1 MYIRI
6 IILIYT
12 YNNMEHIIK
21 HPEQMNE
28 IITVTLPQT
37 NIIWPNKINAL
48 VCSNNSVI
56 GSQIY
61 ISISE
66 YLKLK
71 EEKQKLEIR
80 IDILQ
85 SQINEN
91 IQLRHTMDE
100 EITKLKEQLNKQ
112 DEKIKILQKIVDE
125 YAIAKLHQKV
135 ADNLSNIINNLHN
148 LFCDSDSDICKES
161 GDNNLYYFCDHLIEY
176 HKGTYRKYSKV
187 KKNFS
192 KWTEIYNNVSK
203 ILLKEFNITNIEIF
217 FEIVK
222 LVNNRNC
229 MSHNHDPITLD
240 ELKLVSQLAQEIY
253 ECINNMN

>member
-1 MYIRI
+1 
-6 IILIYT
+6 
-12 YNNMEHIIK
+12 MENIIK

-28 IITVTLPQT
+28 IISVTLPQS

-61 ISISE
+61 IPITE

-71 EEKQKLEIR
+71 EEKQKLELQIN
-80 IDILQ
+80 ILQ

-100 EITKLKEQLNKQ
+100 EITKLKEQLNEQ

-125 YAIAKLHQKV
+125 CTIAKLHQKV
-135 ADNLSNIINNLHN
+135 ADNLNNIINNLHN
-148 LFCDSDSDICKES
+148 LFCDSDSDIYKNS

-176 HKGTYRKYSKV
+176 HTRTYTKYSKV
-187 KKNFS
+187 KKNIS
-192 KWTEIYNNVSK
+192 KWTEIYDNVTK
-203 ILLKEFNITNIEIF
+203 LLLDEFNMTNIEIF

-240 ELKLVSQLAQEIY
+240 ELKLVSPLAQQIY
-253 ECINNMN
+253 ECINNITN